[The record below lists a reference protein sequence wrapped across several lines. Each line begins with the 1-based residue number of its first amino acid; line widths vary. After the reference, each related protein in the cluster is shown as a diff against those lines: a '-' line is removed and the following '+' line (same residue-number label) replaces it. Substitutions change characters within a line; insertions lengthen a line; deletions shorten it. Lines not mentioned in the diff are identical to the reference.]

1 MRIPDNYSEWEC
13 NERRMERELAR
24 RPVCSFCEEPIQDEQ
39 FYNKD
44 GEYICKHC
52 METQFLVYTEDYIE

>member
-1 MRIPDNYSEWEC
+1 MWEA
-13 NERRMERELAR
+13 NERRLERELAR
-24 RPVCSFCEEPIQDEQ
+24 RPVCSICENPIQDEQ

-52 METQFLVYTEDYIE
+52 METQFLVDTEDYIE

>member
-1 MRIPDNYSEWEC
+1 MRRPDNYSQWEA
-13 NERRMERELAR
+13 NERRLERELAR
-24 RPVCSFCEEPIQDEQ
+24 RPVCSFCEEHIQEDQ
-39 FYNKD
+39 FYCVN